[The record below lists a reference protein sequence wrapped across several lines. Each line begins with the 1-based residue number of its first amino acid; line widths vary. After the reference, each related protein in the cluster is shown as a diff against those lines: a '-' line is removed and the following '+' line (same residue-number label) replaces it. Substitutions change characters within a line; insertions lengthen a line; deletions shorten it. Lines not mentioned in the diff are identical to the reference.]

1 MISSLPR
8 DELYY
13 RHQLSHDQIDDILG
27 EKRSGEF
34 PESKAQHL
42 CKINAFLKV
51 TELFEKEGISFMPQ
65 KGPILSYR
73 LFGDPLYRT
82 FVDLDFFVA
91 EDQIMPAV
99 DLLLKNG
106 CRTPFYTLPLKN
118 CHRKLLF
125 KHNNEII
132 LLNDG
137 WSVSVELHWSLHNC
151 KILNEED
158 SHRILNEN
166 ERSVFYEGRRFRV
179 FSEELELLFLVVHGT
194 LHGWSRLKWLLDVKV
209 LLEKFEIDELR
220 FAELVRQFS
229 AGRPVAVCNELLK
242 IYFPGTKL
250 LPSKYKAP
258 AGMVR
263 FALKQ
268 ISQPDRKKGIG
279 EFLGFFRNSWR
290 AFPGM
295 EYKIDLLKRNLFATD
310 LASAS
315 WMPCS
320 PLVFYIVSPFW
331 KLVRGFRG

>member
-1 MISSLPR
+1 MISSLSR
-8 DELYY
+8 VELYY

-42 CKINAFLKV
+42 GKLNAFLKIFD
-51 TELFEKEGISFMPQ
+51 LFEKEGIPFFPQ

-73 LFGDPLYRT
+73 LYGDPLYRT
-82 FVDLDFFVA
+82 FVDLDFFVL
-91 EDQIMPAV
+91 ENQIRSAV
-99 DLLLKNG
+99 DLLRKNG
-106 CRTPFYTLPLKN
+106 FRTPFYTLPLKN

-132 LLNDG
+132 LLNDE

-151 KILNEED
+151 KILDEED
-158 SHRILNEN
+158 FVQVLNEN
-166 ERSVFYEGRRFRV
+166 ESSVMYEGRRFRV
-179 FSEELELLFLVVHGT
+179 FSEELELLFLVIHGT

-209 LLEKFEIDELR
+209 FLQKFEPDELR

-229 AGRPVAVCNELLK
+229 AGRLVAVCNELLK
-242 IYFPGTKL
+242 IYFPGAKL
-250 LPSKYKAP
+250 LPSTCIAP

-263 FALKQ
+263 FALQQ
-268 ISQPDRKKGIG
+268 IKQPDSGKGMA
-279 EFLGFFRNSWR
+279 EFMGFFRNSWS

-295 EYKIDLLKRNLFATD
+295 GYKIDLLKRNLFATD

-320 PLVFYIVSPFW
+320 ALAFYIVSPFW
-331 KLVRGFRG
+331 KIIRGFRR